1 MHIHLDPVGGLAGDM
16 FLAAVLHAWPG
27 LETAIFKA
35 MRAAGLPN
43 DWSVEVVAGVSA
55 GITGMRVRING
66 DAGHH
71 HHATGSFRQIRERLE
86 GSALA
91 PAVRDRAIAIFHLLA
106 EAEGEIHGKPIEE
119 VHFHEI
125 ADWDSVSDIVGAA
138 AAIEAIG
145 ATGWSVG
152 DIPMGGGTVM
162 TAHGKL
168 PVPAPATV
176 RLLHGSRMVDDG
188 ITGERVTPTGA
199 AILLHLQASQDQRR
213 QTGILTHCGH
223 GLGTRELKGCAN
235 MVRLLAFDTDADAG
249 ARETNWGQAG
259 EVGVISFE
267 VDDQAPED
275 LAVGIET
282 LRSRDGVLDV
292 VQSSVM
298 GKKGRLAI
306 SVRVLCRVEVLNPVI
321 EACFLQTTTI
331 GLRWR
336 MEQRVELRRENV
348 ELNAAAV
355 TFSGKTVMRPDG
367 RATTKVDMD
376 VLALQGRTQ
385 QERARARRLAEENS
399 DDDA

>member
-1 MHIHLDPVGGLAGDM
+1 
-16 FLAAVLHAWPG
+16 
-27 LETAIFKA
+27 
-35 MRAAGLPN
+35 
-43 DWSVEVVAGVSA
+43 
-55 GITGMRVRING
+55 
-66 DAGHH
+66 
-71 HHATGSFRQIRERLE
+71 
-86 GSALA
+86 
-91 PAVRDRAIAIFHLLA
+91 
-106 EAEGEIHGKPIEE
+106 
-119 VHFHEI
+119 
-125 ADWDSVSDIVGAA
+125 
-138 AAIEAIG
+138 
-145 ATGWSVG
+145 
-152 DIPMGGGTVM
+152 
-162 TAHGKL
+162 
-168 PVPAPATV
+168 
-176 RLLHGSRMVDDG
+176 MVDDG

-213 QTGILTHCGH
+213 QTGILTHTGH

-235 MVRLLAFDTDADAG
+235 MVRLLAFDTDADAS

-298 GKKGRLAI
+298 GKKGRLAV
-306 SVRVLCRVEVLNPVI
+306 SVRVLCRVEVLDPVI

-348 ELNAAAV
+348 EINAAAV
-355 TFSGKTVMRPDG
+355 TFSGKTVKRPDG
-367 RATTKVDMD
+367 RTTTKVDMD